1 MVLIGQLL
9 EEDFD
14 VTIITQNVDDLHE
27 RAGSTNILHLHGEL
41 TQSSYGTGNRN
52 FDTVCEP
59 INIGY
64 DDILYGDI
72 DEKFHQQIRPDIVWF
87 GEYPKCISKAYDVK
101 S

>member
-1 MVLIGQLL
+1 LGNCWL

-41 TQSSYGTGNRN
+41 TKAKSSYGTGNRN

-59 INIGY
+59 L
-64 DDILYGDI
+64 ILVMMIFYMVI
-72 DEKFHQQIRPDIVWF
+72 
-87 GEYPKCISKAYDVK
+87 
-101 S
+101 